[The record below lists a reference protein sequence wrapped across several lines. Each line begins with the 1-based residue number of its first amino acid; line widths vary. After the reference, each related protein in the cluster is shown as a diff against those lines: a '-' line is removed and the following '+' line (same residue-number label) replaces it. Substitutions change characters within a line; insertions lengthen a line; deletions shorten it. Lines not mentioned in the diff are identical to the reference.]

1 MINKEQPRA
10 VARAVMQILL
20 RDIGK
25 YGGTKEGVN
34 KYFHILNAIDN
45 LQSHLIVNYGGKWFI
60 EEFNR
65 ELKNFEGII
74 YSDLKDW
81 TSLNNKFQKARPI
94 LAQIQMAYDYFNF
107 KKSKSKGGE
116 IKEMKY
122 YLKLVGRVS
131 PYQLEIFVAFQILM
145 KMSGVQWHSIP
156 KGYWKTPDTKDI
168 KSPFDRSKEYG
179 DVVKREED

>member
-1 MINKEQPRA
+1 MSNKEQPKA

-34 KYFHILNAIDN
+34 KYFHMLNAIDS
-45 LQSHLIVNYGGKWFI
+45 LQSHLIVNYGGKWFTN
-60 EEFNR
+60 EFNS

-74 YSDLKDW
+74 YSDLKTWED
-81 TSLNNKFQKARPI
+81 LNNKFKKARPI
-94 LAQIQMAYDYFNF
+94 LAQVQMAYDYMNF
-107 KKSKSKGGE
+107 KKAKSKGGA
-116 IKEMKY
+116 IKEMRD
-122 YLKLVGRVS
+122 YLKLIGRVS

-168 KSPFDRSKEYG
+168 KSPFDKSKDYD
-179 DVVKREED
+179 DVVKKE